1 LVQRPNTEP
10 KEWAAR
16 CRKSAAESLFAA
28 ENALIPEIAAGH
40 LKLAAGWHALAVE
53 IERALDFE
61 TSSFWKRQGEPRGPS
76 KWDAV
81 RDKLKR

>member
-1 LVQRPNTEP
+1 LGQWLNSEP

-16 CRKSAAESLFAA
+16 CRKCAAEALFSA
-28 ENALIPEIAAGH
+28 ENSLVPEIAAGH

-53 IERALDFE
+53 IERALDLE
-61 TSSFWKRQGEPRGPS
+61 TSDFWGRRGDLRTS

-81 RDKLKR
+81 RNKLGR